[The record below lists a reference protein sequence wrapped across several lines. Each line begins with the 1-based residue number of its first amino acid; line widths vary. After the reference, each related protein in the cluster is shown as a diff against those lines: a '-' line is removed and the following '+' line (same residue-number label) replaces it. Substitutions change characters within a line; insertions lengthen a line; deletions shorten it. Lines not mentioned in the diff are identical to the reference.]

1 MARIPP
7 PKPTFTFSTGITV
20 TLERVGP
27 LIGVPIAKAN
37 PPPQPPTQRMETAPG
52 VFADVENPHHPAYK
66 EALRLHDERVQSL
79 ITRSMLDAGI
89 SDDLELP
96 LEEIARFRRVMR
108 RQGVE
113 IPADEDDRTVYILYM
128 LVGNETDI
136 PRFVTALQ
144 HYGNTQEAVRAA
156 KATFQSDVQG
166 PASDGAAITEDRS
179 LILHSA

>member
-1 MARIPP
+1 MARTPP

-37 PPPQPPTQRMETAPG
+37 PPPQPPVQRLETAPG
-52 VFADVENPHHPAYK
+52 VFTDVENTGHPDYK
-66 EALRLHDERVQSL
+66 AALQAHEEKIQSL

-89 SDDLELP
+89 SDDMVLP
-96 LEEIARFRRVMR
+96 VEDIARFRRVMR

-136 PRFVTALQ
+136 PRFVQALQ
-144 HYGNTQEAVRAA
+144 HYGDTQEAVVAA
-156 KATFQSDVQG
+156 KATFQGDVQG
-166 PASDGAAITEDRS
+166 QATNGVAPAHDGSELQHVA
-179 LILHSA
+179 